1 MPLFPAFQRAIKLKP
16 DHFASYNNMGNAFKS
31 KGMLSAAIN
40 CFNSVLEIQPEH
52 AEAHYNMGVCP
63 ARERRFR

>member
-1 MPLFPAFQRAIKLKP
+1 
-16 DHFASYNNMGNAFKS
+16 MGNAFKS

-52 AEAHYNMGVCP
+52 AEAHYNMGT
-63 ARERRFR
+63 ALQENGDLKRRA